1 VTGDPGRTAERG
13 EARDHQAPA
22 RSPAASAPRR
32 LSSVTLFGG
41 DREVVILHNGQ
52 EYRLQ
57 VTKADKLILT
67 K

>member
-1 VTGDPGRTAERG
+1 MTGGGERTAG
-13 EARDHQAPA
+13 HGGAREMPAPA
-22 RSPAASAPRR
+22 RVPSALPPRR
-32 LSSVTLFGG
+32 LDSVMLFGG
-41 DREVVILHNGQ
+41 GREVVILHNGR